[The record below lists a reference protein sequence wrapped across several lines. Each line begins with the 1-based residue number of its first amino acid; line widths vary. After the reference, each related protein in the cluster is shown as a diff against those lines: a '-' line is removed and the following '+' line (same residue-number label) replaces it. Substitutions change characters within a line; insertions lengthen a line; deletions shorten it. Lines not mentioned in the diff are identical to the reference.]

1 MLVELW
7 SNSQSQGT
15 EELRVESDLLHWGAL
30 RSFDYLSIVL
40 HAICNDEETFPKPC
54 IYMQVQLDRES
65 EEGEV
70 EEIYLVPGNLAQV
83 DELFAQLSRCAALH
97 LDPTS
102 EGEDDDGPV
111 YGQFD
116 DAV

>member
-7 SNSQSQGT
+7 SNSKRQGT
-15 EELRVESDLLHWGAL
+15 EELRVESDQLYWGGS

-54 IYMQVQLDRES
+54 IYMQIQLDRES

-70 EEIYLVPGNLAQV
+70 EEIYLVPSNETQV
-83 DELFAQLSRCAALH
+83 NELFAQLSRCAGAAFGPH
-97 LDPTS
+97 QRRGRGRTS
-102 EGEDDDGPV
+102 V
-111 YGQFD
+111 WS
-116 DAV
+116 V